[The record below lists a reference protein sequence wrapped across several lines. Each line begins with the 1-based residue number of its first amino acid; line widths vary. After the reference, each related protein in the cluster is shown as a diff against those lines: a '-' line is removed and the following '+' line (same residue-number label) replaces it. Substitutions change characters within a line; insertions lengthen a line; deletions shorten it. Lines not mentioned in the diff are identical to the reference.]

1 MPASYPG
8 SVKSFPTRNSGDV
21 ITDVFFNDPNAEIV
35 AIETGL
41 LQGTAPLNS
50 SNSTVANLSVTGG
63 STIGGGVVIGGALSV
78 AGNSTIA
85 GSLTVGGAFTFS
97 GVVTNNG
104 QPRCRLF
111 HASTQSIPNTTETA
125 LTFNSEEFDASS
137 LHSTVSN
144 PTRISYQSTGVW
156 LVGATVNFA
165 TATAQTGYLRFFK
178 NSTTAVGSA
187 AGFKGTGVSNFS
199 QRITATAIDV
209 VTSSN
214 DFLEAVV
221 FQNAGG
227 ALECGNASSRIDQ
240 NDFWTVKLW

>member
-1 MPASYPG
+1 MPASYPTSAKAFATKTAG
-8 SVKSFPTRNSGDV
+8 GVIQPADV
-21 ITDVFFNDPNAEIV
+21 NDLQDEV
-35 AIETGL
+35 TAIETGL
-41 LQGTAPLNS
+41 LTGTAPLNS
-50 SNSTVANLSVTGG
+50 SNSTVASLSVVGG

-85 GSLTVGGAFTFS
+85 GSLTVGGAFSFS

-111 HASTQSIPNTTETA
+111 HGSTQSIPNTTETA

-156 LVGATVNFA
+156 LVGATVNFV

-214 DFLEAVV
+214 DYLEAIV